1 MAFKMICICKKI
13 KFIFFFKFRH
23 AKYFLVVK
31 VRFNEFHHKC
41 DQSTELCVEPFCLY
55 FPVGLLLAG
64 FPLSYV
70 SSLLDW
76 QTSFLLLVTLVIV
89 IVSYLLLKLKAEL
102 SSFKSA
108 SGKRCNVFTV
118 VFHWQYIQ
126 CIIFCFGSLV
136 QECWNEM
143 ICGFSNVGGHLFF
156 LDLMKSTIWY
166 MIWFFCKQ

>member
-13 KFIFFFKFRH
+13 KFIFFCKFRH
-23 AKYFLVVK
+23 AKYFWVVK

-41 DQSTELCVEPFCLY
+41 DQSTELCVERLCLY
-55 FPVGLLLAG
+55 FSVGLLLAG

-118 VFHWQYIQ
+118 VFHWQVYP
-126 CIIFCFGSLV
+126 IFNILFWKSCARMLK
-136 QECWNEM
+136 WN
-143 ICGFSNVGGHLFF
+143 
-156 LDLMKSTIWY
+156 DL
-166 MIWFFCKQ
+166 WFHQWWRASIFWI

>member
-1 MAFKMICICKKI
+1 MICICKKI
-13 KFIFFFKFRH
+13 KFIFRH

-31 VRFNEFHHKC
+31 VSLNEFHHKC
-41 DQSTELCVEPFCLY
+41 DQSTELCVELLCLY

-76 QTSFLLLVTLVIV
+76 QTSFLLLVTLVII

-118 VFHWQYIQ
+118 VFHWQYNQ
-126 CIIFCFGSLV
+126 CFGSLV

-143 ICGFSNVGGHLFF
+143 ICGFINDGGHLFF
-156 LDLMKSTIWY
+156 GFNEKHNIWY
-166 MIWFFCKQ
+166 DFL